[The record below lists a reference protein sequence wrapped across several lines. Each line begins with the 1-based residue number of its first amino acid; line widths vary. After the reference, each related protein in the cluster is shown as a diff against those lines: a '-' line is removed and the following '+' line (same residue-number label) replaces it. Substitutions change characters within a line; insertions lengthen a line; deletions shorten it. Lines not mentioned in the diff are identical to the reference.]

1 MGGPKNRGRARP
13 DFQVYSKIE
22 THARPGRQL
31 RRGLT
36 MSLMSEDGDIGGD
49 GDDYSGDGADDDKV
63 MTMVVVVVLIMMFM
77 TITMI

>member
-13 DFQVYSKIE
+13 GFQVYSKSE

-36 MSLMSEDGDIGGD
+36 MSLMSGD
-49 GDDYSGDGADDDKV
+49 GDDCSGDDADDDKV
-63 MTMVVVVVLIMMFM
+63 MTMVVVVLIMMLM

>member
-13 DFQVYSKIE
+13 GFQVYSKSE

-36 MSLMSEDGDIGGD
+36 ISLMSGDGDIGSD
-49 GDDYSGDGADDDKV
+49 GDDCSGDDADDDNV
-63 MTMVVVVVLIMMFM
+63 MTMVVVVLIMMLM

>member
-13 DFQVYSKIE
+13 GFQVYSKSE

-36 MSLMSEDGDIGGD
+36 MSLMSGD
-49 GDDYSGDGADDDKV
+49 GDHCSGDDADDDKV
-63 MTMVVVVVLIMMFM
+63 MTMVVVVLIMMLM